1 MLRLESKT
9 STQERAT
16 GMDAHTDFDLLEAI
30 AGGDRAAFDVYFERH
45 QHTAYSL
52 AYHLTGRAD
61 MAEEA
66 VQEAMLRVWLA
77 AKNVRPD
84 GNAEGWLKRIVARE
98 SVALA
103 RGKHKDRQK
112 MERKRQLDPP
122 RAPNTEDLAE
132 KDELRHALLRKLGE
146 LRDGDRQLVTL
157 YFGAGLSQR
166 EIGEALDIPQ
176 RTVSNRIDEALDRL
190 RSSLAQAGLVAAAPL
205 VSAEGLRAALAS
217 GPAAPP
223 GLRES
228 VAEHMGR
235 HAGEAA
241 KSLSQ
246 RAAEHS
252 TRTAAAKLGAGAWL
266 ALGLAG
272 AAALGL
278 GAMLVL
284 SPQPVKP
291 PSNHAATLP
300 PAAAPAPLNK
310 SWSFAEGLPS
320 DILRLQGDWTWKL
333 VPALK
338 RGEMAV
344 PSSKLLN
351 PLLAILPVPPPRRP
365 FMLKIKV
372 NYRGR
377 EGRSGIECAWLDKDE
392 YLARRIWGG
401 VLPLRLNE
409 DTATAYF
416 IGRHVIHTL
425 DGKPTL
431 LYEYDKDYPG
441 AYLCLNLENLGL
453 MDIQLQEIE
462 LSEVPKKLRDLETLK
477 AQLGNERFKEANHF
491 HPVPEFWAQAE
502 KACQPQQSE

>member
-1 MLRLESKT
+1 MPGPSLEA
-9 STQERAT
+9 TQERAT
-16 GMDAHTDFDLLEAI
+16 GMDARTDFDLLTAI
-30 AGGDRAAFDVYFERH
+30 ACGDRAAFDVYFERH

-77 AKNVRPD
+77 ARNVRAD

-98 SVALA
+98 SLALA

-132 KDELRHALLRKLGE
+132 KNELRSVLLRNLGE

-157 YFGAGLSQR
+157 YFGAGMSQR

-176 RTVSNRIDEALDRL
+176 RTVSNRIDEALGRL
-190 RSSLAQAGLVAAAPL
+190 RSSLTQAGLAAAAPL
-205 VSAEGLRAALAS
+205 VSAEGLREALAS

-223 GLRES
+223 GLRERI
-228 VAEHMGR
+228 AEHVSR
-235 HAGEAA
+235 HAVNAA

-252 TRTAAAKLGAGAWL
+252 TRTAAAKLGTGAWL

-272 AAALGL
+272 AAAVVLGVI
-278 GAMLVL
+278 LVF
-284 SPQPVKP
+284 SSETPNTVKAPREQASTP
-291 PSNHAATLP
+291 PSAEAAR
-300 PAAAPAPLNK
+300 APLHRT
-310 SWSFAEGLPS
+310 WSFAEGPPS
-320 DILRLQGDWTWKL
+320 DILRLQGDWAWKL
-333 VPALK
+333 VPSLK

-351 PLLAILPVPPPRRP
+351 PLLTILPVPPPRRP
-365 FMLKIKV
+365 FLLKLKV
-372 NYRGR
+372 NYRSR

-392 YLARRIWGG
+392 YLAHRVWGG

-409 DTATAYF
+409 DTAITYF
-416 IGRHVIHTL
+416 VGRHVIHNM
-425 DGKPTL
+425 DGKLSL

-441 AYLCLNLENLGL
+441 AFLCLNLENLGL
-453 MDIQLQEIE
+453 LDVELCEIE
-462 LSEVPKKLRDLETLK
+462 PSEIPEKLRDIEALK
-477 AQLGNERFKEANHF
+477 AQLGNERYKEANHF
-491 HPVPEFWAQAE
+491 PPLPEFWAQAE
-502 KACQPQQSE
+502 KACRP

>member
-1 MLRLESKT
+1 
-9 STQERAT
+9 
-16 GMDAHTDFDLLEAI
+16 MDARTDFDLLEAI
-30 AGGDRAAFDVYFERH
+30 AGGDRAAFDLYFERH

-66 VQEAMLRVWLA
+66 VQEALLRVWLA
-77 AKNVRPD
+77 AKNVRAD

-103 RGKHKDRQK
+103 RGKQKDRQK
-112 MERKRQLDPP
+112 MERKRHLDPP
-122 RAPNTEDLAE
+122 RAPHMEDVAE

-146 LRDGDRQLVTL
+146 LRDADRQLVTL
-157 YFGAGLSQR
+157 YFAAGMSQR

-176 RTVSNRIDEALDRL
+176 RTVSNRIDEALGRL
-190 RSSLAQAGLVAAAPL
+190 RSSLAQAGLAAAAPL
-205 VSAEGLRAALAS
+205 VSGEGLRAALAL

-228 VAEHMGR
+228 VAEHVGR
-235 HAGEAA
+235 HAVEAA

-252 TRTAAAKLGAGAWL
+252 TRTAAAKLGTGAWL

-272 AAALGL
+272 AAALVL
-278 GAMLVL
+278 GSMLVL
-284 SPQPVKP
+284 SPPPAKP
-291 PSNHAATLP
+291 PSNQTAMPLPAT
-300 PAAAPAPLNK
+300 AAPAPLNR
-310 SWSFAEGLPS
+310 SWSFAEGPPS
-320 DILRLQGDWTWKL
+320 DILRLQGDWAWKL

-344 PSSKLLN
+344 PSSQLLN

-409 DTATAYF
+409 DTATTYF
-416 IGRHVIHTL
+416 VGRHVIHNL

-453 MDIQLQEIE
+453 LDIQLREIE
-462 LSEVPKKLRDLETLK
+462 LSEVPEKLRDIEALK
-477 AQLGNERFKEANHF
+477 AQLGNERFKVANHF
-491 HPVPEFWAQAE
+491 PPVPEFWAQAE
-502 KACQPQQSE
+502 KACRP